1 MKAVLTLL
9 ILSIN
14 VIFVSAQSI
23 KQIKADRNTY
33 IWGEG
38 TGTTLKKANSD
49 ALAMIIG
56 QISTEV
62 ESNFTLLKTEDLKS
76 KADKFFSSQ
85 CK

>member
-38 TGTTLKKANSD
+38 SGTTLKKANSD

-62 ESNFTLLKTEDLKS
+62 ESSFTLLKTEDLKS

>member
-1 MKAVLTLL
+1 MRKVQIIIFFTLL
-9 ILSIN
+9 ANIT
-14 VIFVSAQSI
+14 FAQSI
-23 KQIKADRNTY
+23 EQIKADRNTY

-38 TGTTLKKANSD
+38 SGTTLKKAQND

-62 ESNFTLLKTEDLKS
+62 ESSFTLLKTEDLKS

>member
-1 MKAVLTLL
+1 MRKIQIITAFLLLT
-9 ILSIN
+9 
-14 VIFVSAQSI
+14 FTGFGQSI

-38 TGTTLKKANSD
+38 TGNTLKKANSD

-62 ESNFTLLKTEDLKS
+62 ESSFTLLKTEDLKS